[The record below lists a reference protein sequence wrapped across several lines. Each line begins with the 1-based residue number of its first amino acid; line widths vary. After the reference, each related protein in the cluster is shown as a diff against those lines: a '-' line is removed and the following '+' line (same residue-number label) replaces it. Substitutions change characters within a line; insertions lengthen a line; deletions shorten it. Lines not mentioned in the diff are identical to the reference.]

1 MPNTN
6 WQFNLTGNF
15 NSKIQQATA
24 STNALETSFNK
35 LSNSVRMLGNAFG
48 IAFGVQA
55 IAQFT
60 QAVVKAGTTVEDA
73 TTGLTTLLGTAEQ
86 AKSVIDNVLNE
97 AQKTP
102 FSFEAL
108 LDANKALISTG
119 LSAEKSFDAVHN
131 LSNAIAATGG
141 GSDKLQR
148 MVVNLQ
154 QIKNVGKASAMDIK
168 QFAFAGVNIYKV
180 LEKANIGYKKGM
192 EVTFEQLD
200 SALKKAS
207 EKGGMYYHGLEN
219 MANNTSV
226 KLSNVGDKLFIFFNH
241 IFEKIKGPLNG
252 VLDWLMNKISDT
264 QKRFDSWWQTL
275 QDCWD
280 QTESLR
286 NAIGRLWNALEK
298 MREAILGGQSGVD
311 LLVSTFS
318 LLDYVLTPVAETLT
332 AVTNTITTLV
342 GYIWKMYDG
351 IKGILGLTENSDGWK
366 GDGGSFASLE
376 LKYGKKGAKT
386 NYQSGDNL
394 ENVIDTQD
402 KEIGTAAGNVSG
414 TKATNITLNI
424 TKLIERLEINTT
436 NLTESTTKIK
446 DAVVKALLE
455 GLNDAQVIAGQ

>member
-24 STNALETSFNK
+24 STNKLEGSFNG
-35 LSNSVRMLGNAFG
+35 LTNTVRGIGAAVGISFG
-48 IAFGVQA
+48 IQA
-55 IAQFT
+55 VVQFT
-60 QAVVKAGTTVEDA
+60 QAVISAGTTVEDA

-86 AKSVIDNVLNE
+86 AKDVIDNVLME
-97 AQKTP
+97 AQTTP

-119 LSAEKSFDAVHN
+119 LSAEKSFQAVHN

-241 IFEKIKGPLNG
+241 IFEKIRVPLNKA
-252 VLDWLMNKISDT
+252 LDWLMNKIGDT
-264 QKRFDSWWQTL
+264 QKRFDSWWQTM
-275 QDCWD
+275 QDVWD
-280 QTESLR
+280 ITSNLR
-286 NAIGRLWNALEK
+286 DAIGKLWGALEK
-298 MREAILGGQSGVD
+298 LGDAMRGGESGVN
-311 LLVSTFS
+311 LLKESFS
-318 LLDYVLTPVAETLT
+318 LLDTVMTPVVDTLT
-332 AVTNTITTLV
+332 TATNSISTLV

-351 IKGILGLTENSDGWK
+351 IKGILGLTEDTGGWTA
-366 GDGGSFASLE
+366 GSGSFASLE
-376 LKYGKKGAKT
+376 KKYGKKGA
-386 NYQSGDNL
+386 NHYQGGGEDIEGDGTGGDRDL
-394 ENVIDTQD
+394 
-402 KEIGTAAGNVSG
+402 GTAMGDVAG
-414 TKATNITLNI
+414 TKTMNITLNI
-424 TKLIERLEINTT
+424 TKLIERLEVNTT

-446 DAVVKALLE
+446 EAVVRALLE